1 MPVDDATTANAIRR
15 QEERLQRDPT
25 SLAFAQLADLYRKI
39 GRTREA
45 IALCREG
52 LERYPHYTT
61 ARLILAKALLAEDE
75 FDQALAELSA
85 ILSVSPNDLQCHRL
99 AAEIHRRQGRLDVA
113 VDHLEAAVRLDAGDR
128 ESRALLGLLRAGTP
142 AGSEAGGLSR
152 VLADDTFVTTS
163 FGRVCLEQ
171 SLADEAAQVFGRILR
186 REPGN
191 SEARQGLEQ
200 ALRLRFRRK
209 G

>member
-39 GRTREA
+39 GRTRDA
-45 IALCREG
+45 ITLCREG

-61 ARLILAKALLAEDE
+61 ARLILAKALLAEDD

-85 ILSVSPNDLQCHRL
+85 ILAVSPNDLHCHRL

-128 ESRALLGLLRAGTP
+128 ESRALLGLLKAGVL
-142 AGSEAGGLSR
+142 AGNEAGGLGR
-152 VLADDTFVTTS
+152 VLADDTFVTAS
-163 FGRVCLEQ
+163 FGRACLEQ

-186 REPGN
+186 KEPGN

-200 ALRLRFRRK
+200 ALRLRLRRK

>member
-1 MPVDDATTANAIRR
+1 MPVDDATAANAIRR

-39 GRTREA
+39 GRTRDA
-45 IALCREG
+45 ITLCREG

-61 ARLILAKALLAEDE
+61 ARLILAKALLAEEE
-75 FDQALAELSA
+75 FAQALTELSA
-85 ILSVSPNDLQCHRL
+85 ILAVSPNDLQCHRL

-113 VDHLEAAVRLDAGDR
+113 VDHLETAVRLDAGDR
-128 ESRALLGLLRAGTP
+128 ESHALLGLLRAEAP
-142 AGSEAGGLSR
+142 AGNGTGGLGR

-163 FGRVCLEQ
+163 FGRTCLEQ
-171 SLADEAAQVFGRILR
+171 SLADEAAQVFGRLLR
-186 REPGN
+186 REPDN
-191 SEARQGLEQ
+191 AEARQGLEQ
-200 ALRLRFRRK
+200 ALRLRLRRK